1 MQWPPVC
8 PFLNKASGR
17 IAGQQQGCF
26 GVCERGNQR
35 GAGGEWPHEPIAR
48 HVQMAQME
56 SFTPEKASSWVQA
69 AGNSYLGIFFGVAV
83 VLGGGAGLYLDGRFG
98 TKPWLLMSGVVLGL
112 AASFKE
118 LWRLSRRFQK
128 QLRRKA

>member
-1 MQWPPVC
+1 
-8 PFLNKASGR
+8 
-17 IAGQQQGCF
+17 
-26 GVCERGNQR
+26 
-35 GAGGEWPHEPIAR
+35 
-48 HVQMAQME
+48 MAQME